1 MNNSLLHPKNIYA
14 MECNHQMKNPLIKF
28 GQRVKFF
35 LSFIHDSSSVLQNW
49 VTCHSAVA
57 AKHWN
62 PRQRRKGPFNNYV
75 YMMREEVKNVCFCPR
90 SRYKNCPRR
99 GGGSKIAKFCP
110 RSCWM
115 TPKKE
120 KAIRIFGDFLYCA
133 LCIASLWTEME
144 NRRSKLFGIKIKSD
158 FEIF

>member
-1 MNNSLLHPKNIYA
+1 MLVKIRSSGCLVAMPFWKKTISENKGDLTLHDFSNPLASLFFHNLTWNLLAILYSFSDQTCGIKIPFAFKSPLILHQKNIYA

-62 PRQRRKGPFNNYV
+62 PRQ
-75 YMMREEVKNVCFCPR
+75 
-90 SRYKNCPRR
+90 
-99 GGGSKIAKFCP
+99 
-110 RSCWM
+110 
-115 TPKKE
+115 
-120 KAIRIFGDFLYCA
+120 
-133 LCIASLWTEME
+133 
-144 NRRSKLFGIKIKSD
+144 
-158 FEIF
+158 

>member
-1 MNNSLLHPKNIYA
+1 MAFSQYLNFNINKPTMALLSKWCLMHLKNIYA

-28 GQRVKFF
+28 GQRIKFF

-62 PRQRRKGPFNNYV
+62 PRQRRK
-75 YMMREEVKNVCFCPR
+75 
-90 SRYKNCPRR
+90 
-99 GGGSKIAKFCP
+99 
-110 RSCWM
+110 
-115 TPKKE
+115 KE

-133 LCIASLWTEME
+133 LCTMSLWT
-144 NRRSKLFGIKIKSD
+144 KIKNQKWKLWVPCC
-158 FEIF
+158 EKIIFWSSTPADRSFWQNRSLNIIFPFPQIS